1 MNDFDDRGPDELE
14 RQLDAAFASTRPR
27 RGFEDELWQRLQA
40 RQPWWRRLRLPRR
53 AALPAL
59 GGLAAVLVAGFVVA
73 GMASSGAFRGFGH
86 GAAGPAAL
94 SSDASEQP
102 LAFGLL
108 PRPAVSSL
116 APQAVAG
123 NAGQATADRTRVAES
138 AGVTAVPGHL
148 PVYRYEASAGL
159 ASGTVFDQRSIPA
172 GLVSADY
179 PTRQPVDAAPEARFA
194 AASGQG
200 QVAAV
205 TVTQVRLVWIAVSAG
220 SVGYLEPAYE
230 LTGTAQVGDTTTP
243 VRAVVPALATS
254 ALR

>member
-40 RQPWWRRLRLPRR
+40 RQPWWRLRLPRR

-59 GGLAAVLVAGFVVA
+59 GGLAAVLVAGFLVA
-73 GMASSGAFRGFGH
+73 GLASSGAFRGLGH
-86 GAAGPAAL
+86 GAAGSAAL
-94 SSDASEQP
+94 SSDASTQP

-116 APQAVAG
+116 APQPAPG
-123 NAGQATADRTRVAES
+123 NAAQATADRARVAES
-138 AGVTAVPGHL
+138 AGVTSVPAHL

-159 ASGTVFDQRSIPA
+159 ANGTVLERQSIPP
-172 GLVSADY
+172 GLVSAEY
-179 PTRQPVDAAPEARFA
+179 PTRQPTEAAPEARFTA
-194 AASGQG
+194 PTGQG
-200 QVAAV
+200 KVAAV
-205 TVTQVRLVWIAVSAG
+205 TVIQVRLVYVAVTAG
-220 SVGYLEPAYE
+220 SAGYLEPAYE
-230 LTGTAQVGDTTTP
+230 LTGTAQVGDTTRP
-243 VRAVVPALATS
+243 VRALVPAVATS